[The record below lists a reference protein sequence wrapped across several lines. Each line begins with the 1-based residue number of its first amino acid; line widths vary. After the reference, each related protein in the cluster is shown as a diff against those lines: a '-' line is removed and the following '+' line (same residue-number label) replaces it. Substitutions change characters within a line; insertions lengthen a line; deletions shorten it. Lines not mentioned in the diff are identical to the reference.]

1 MEKYI
6 INYILLCFICYFIG
20 SIPTA
25 YLIVKRKHKKDI
37 TKEGSGSVGSL
48 NSYEITGSRSTGIVV
63 FVLDFLKGFIP
74 TLVLG
79 YIFSLPLA
87 IIFLPLVCLVVG
99 HNFSIWIKFKGGRG
113 LATAAGIGLIVN
125 FWLPVI
131 WCVLFLI
138 VYFIKRNFHIG
149 NIFAT
154 VLMPL
159 VLIFS
164 PDFFAK
170 FTYDYSF
177 FDYLT
182 SQSNFEVLFAF
193 SSSLSLVILLKHIN
207 PFLEIIR
214 DLKKKLSE

>member
-6 INYILLCFICYFIG
+6 INYILLCLICYLIG
-20 SIPTA
+20 SIPIA

-37 TKEGSGSVGSL
+37 TKEGSGNVGTL

-63 FVLDFLKGFIP
+63 LILDFLKGFIP
-74 TLVLG
+74 ALVLG
-79 YIFSLPLA
+79 YFLSLPLT
-87 IIFLPLVCLVVG
+87 IIFLPLVCIVVG
-99 HNFSIWIKFKGGRG
+99 HNFSIWLKFKGGRG
-113 LATAAGIGLIVN
+113 LATAAGIGIIVN
-125 FWLPVI
+125 FWLPII
-131 WCVLFLI
+131 WCVLYLFTYL
-138 VYFIKRNFHIG
+138 VKKNVHIG

-164 PDFFAK
+164 PDFFLK
-170 FTYDYSF
+170 FTYDYSYYDF
-177 FDYLT
+177 IT

-193 SSSLSLVILLKHIN
+193 SSSISLVILLKHIN

-214 DLKKKLSE
+214 NLRRS

>member
-6 INYILLCFICYFIG
+6 INYILLCLICYFIG
-20 SIPTA
+20 SIPAA

-37 TKEGSGSVGSL
+37 TKEGSGNVGTL

-63 FVLDFLKGFIP
+63 LALDFLKGFIP

-79 YIFSLPLA
+79 YFLSLPLT
-87 IIFLPLVCLVVG
+87 IIFLPLVCIVVG
-99 HNFSIWIKFKGGRG
+99 HNFSIWLKFKGGRG
-113 LATAAGIGLIVN
+113 LATAAGIGIIVN
-125 FWLPVI
+125 FWLPII
-131 WCVLFLI
+131 WCVLYLFAYL
-138 VYFIKRNFHIG
+138 VKKNVHIG

-164 PDFFAK
+164 PDFFVK
-170 FTYDYSF
+170 FTYDYSL
-177 FDYLT
+177 FDYIT
-182 SQSNFEVLFAF
+182 CQSNFEVLFAF
-193 SSSLSLVILLKHIN
+193 SSSISLVILLKHVN

-214 DLKKKLSE
+214 DLRRN